1 LILSKNPWLGRR
13 DIAAPLK
20 QARENPLSWP
30 SMQGIKSPHLGHC
43 TLSVCS
49 PQPTHNTMLKEF
61 KEFAFKG
68 NLVDM
73 AVGFILGGAFA
84 TVVKTLVAKVI
95 MPPLGLLLGDVDFN
109 KLKYVLKPGVAEVK
123 DVDGNVTTAAV
134 EEVAIGYGEFL
145 SDFIA
150 FVMLAFVVFIVVKK
164 FIAAFEKKEAE
175 APAAPPKQEV
185 LLEEIRDALK
195 K

>member
-1 LILSKNPWLGRR
+1 
-13 DIAAPLK
+13 
-20 QARENPLSWP
+20 
-30 SMQGIKSPHLGHC
+30 
-43 TLSVCS
+43 
-49 PQPTHNTMLKEF
+49 MLKEF

-84 TVVKTLVAKVI
+84 TVVKTFVAKVV
-95 MPPLGLLLGDVDFN
+95 MPPLGLLLGDVDFADM
-109 KLKYVLKPGVAEVK
+109 KYVLKAGVAEVK
-123 DVDGNVTTAAV
+123 EGDKVVTPAV
-134 EEVAIGYGEFL
+134 EEVVIAYGEFL
-145 SDFIA
+145 NDFIA

-175 APAAPPKQEV
+175 APASPPKQEV

>member
-1 LILSKNPWLGRR
+1 MALVAYST
-13 DIAAPLK
+13 D
-20 QARENPLSWP
+20 E
-30 SMQGIKSPHLGHC
+30 
-43 TLSVCS
+43 
-49 PQPTHNTMLKEF
+49 PTQDTMLKEF

-84 TVVKTLVAKVI
+84 TVVKTFVAKVV
-95 MPPLGLLLGDVDFN
+95 MPPLGLLLGDVDFT
-109 KLKYVLKPGVAEVK
+109 KMKYVLKPGAPEVK
-123 DVDGNVTTAAV
+123 EGDKVMTQAV

-150 FVMLAFVVFIVVKK
+150 FVMLALVVFIVVKK
-164 FIAAFEKKEAE
+164 FIAAFEKKEE
-175 APAAPPKQEV
+175 AKPAVPPKQEV

>member
-1 LILSKNPWLGRR
+1 MDEFYCHRPASKLLCVRAHV
-13 DIAAPLK
+13 IYA
-20 QARENPLSWP
+20 
-30 SMQGIKSPHLGHC
+30 IH
-43 TLSVCS
+43 
-49 PQPTHNTMLKEF
+49 PTHKIMLKEF

-109 KLKYVLKPGVAEVK
+109 NLKYVLKPGVDEVK
-123 DVDGNVTTAAV
+123 DADGNVTTKAV
-134 EEVAIGYGEFL
+134 EEVAIAYGEFL
-145 SDFIA
+145 SDLIA

-175 APAAPPKQEV
+175 KPAAPPKQEV